1 MKAAESLSER
11 QIFRDGSLEREPSLS
26 VVRADS
32 KKVSRKE
39 LLLEKLLAF
48 DRQEAS
54 SGGWLAGVDEAGRGP
69 LAGPVVAA
77 AVILVNPEAL
87 EGINDSKKLSALR
100 REELYGR
107 IARSSIVGIG
117 LADEKQ
123 IDELNIYQAT
133 RLAMEKA
140 VLNLSHTPA
149 RLLVDGPM
157 RLDLEL
163 EQKGVIHGDGK
174 SASIAAASI
183 VAKVFRD
190 HWMRKLH
197 ELYPVYGFFSH
208 KGYGTAEHM
217 QALKG
222 KGPSPVHRH
231 SFAPV
236 REAALIFHPS
246 PKNKKAGVPLG
257 GVVS

>member
-1 MKAAESLSER
+1 MEMAE
-11 QIFRDGSLEREPSLS
+11 
-26 VVRADS
+26 
-32 KKVSRKE
+32 KVSRKA

-48 DRQEAS
+48 DRQEAPS
-54 SGGWLAGVDEAGRGP
+54 EGKGWLAGIDEAGRGP

-77 AVILVNPEAL
+77 AVILIRPETLA
-87 EGINDSKKLSALR
+87 GINDSKKVSAER
-100 REELYGR
+100 REELYIR

-117 LADEKQ
+117 FADEKQ
-123 IDELNIYQAT
+123 IDELNIYEAT
-133 RLAMEKA
+133 RLAMKKA
-140 VLNLSHTPA
+140 VLNLPHTPA

-163 EQKGVIHGDGK
+163 EQKGVVHGDGK

-190 HWMRKLH
+190 HWMRRLH
-197 ELYPVYGFFSH
+197 ELYPVYGFLNH

-217 QALKG
+217 QALRE
-222 KGPSPVHRH
+222 KGPSSIHRY

-236 REAALIFHPS
+236 REAALIFHPEN
-246 PKNKKAGVPLG
+246 KNKKIKG
-257 GVVS
+257 GAVS

>member
-1 MKAAESLSER
+1 MEVAE
-11 QIFRDGSLEREPSLS
+11 
-26 VVRADS
+26 
-32 KKVSRKE
+32 KVSRKA

-48 DRQEAS
+48 DRQEAPAG
-54 SGGWLAGVDEAGRGP
+54 GGWTAGVDEAGRGP

-77 AVILVNPEAL
+77 AVILVSSETLA
-87 EGINDSKKLSALR
+87 GINDSKKLSAQR
-100 REELYGR
+100 REELYVR

-117 LADEKQ
+117 FADEKQ
-123 IDELNIYQAT
+123 IDELNIYEAT
-133 RLAMEKA
+133 RLAMKKA
-140 VLNLSHTPA
+140 VLNLTHTPVN
-149 RLLVDGPM
+149 LLIDGPM

-197 ELYPVYGFFSH
+197 ALYPAYGFFNH

-217 QALKG
+217 QALKE
-222 KGPSPVHRH
+222 KGPSPVHRR

-236 REAALIFHPS
+236 REAALAFP
-246 PKNKKAGVPLG
+246 PAKRCKKTGTVRGVAP
-257 GVVS
+257 

>member
-1 MKAAESLSER
+1 MEVAEKA
-11 QIFRDGSLEREPSLS
+11 
-26 VVRADS
+26 
-32 KKVSRKE
+32 SRKE

-48 DRQEAS
+48 DRQETPARG
-54 SGGWLAGVDEAGRGP
+54 GGWLAGVDEAGRGP

-77 AVILVNPEAL
+77 AVILVNPETLA
-87 EGINDSKKLSALR
+87 GINDSKKLSAER
-100 REELYGR
+100 REELYAR

-117 LADEKQ
+117 FADEKQ
-123 IDELNIYQAT
+123 IDDINIYEAT
-133 RLAMEKA
+133 RLAMKKA

-149 RLLVDGPM
+149 RLLIDGPM
-157 RLDLEL
+157 RLDLEV

-197 ELYPVYGFFSH
+197 ELYPVYGFHNH
-208 KGYGTAEHM
+208 KGYGTVEHM
-217 QALKG
+217 QALKE
-222 KGPSPVHRH
+222 KGPSPIHRY

-236 REAALIFHPS
+236 REAALISRPASKLTVTQGDSHQARLMPHRGTLS
-246 PKNKKAGVPLG
+246 
-257 GVVS
+257 

>member
-1 MKAAESLSER
+1 MEIAE
-11 QIFRDGSLEREPSLS
+11 
-26 VVRADS
+26 
-32 KKVSRKE
+32 KVSRKT

-48 DRQEAS
+48 DREEISAES
-54 SGGWLAGVDEAGRGP
+54 KGWLAGVDEAGRGP

-77 AVILVNPEAL
+77 AVILLKPETLA
-87 EGINDSKKLSALR
+87 GINDSKKLSAAR
-100 REELYGR
+100 REKLYVR

-117 LADEKQ
+117 FADEKQ

-133 RLAMEKA
+133 RLAMKKA
-140 VLNLSHTPA
+140 VLNLPHTPA
-149 RLLVDGPM
+149 SLLIDGPI
-157 RLDLEL
+157 RLDLAL
-163 EQKGVIHGDGK
+163 EQKGIIHGDGK

-197 ELYPVYGFFSH
+197 ELYPAYGFHNH

-217 QALKG
+217 QALKE

-236 REAALIFHPS
+236 REAALAFHPS
-246 PKNKKAGVPLG
+246 KKSKEMNAALG
-257 GVVS
+257 GAVS

>member
-1 MKAAESLSER
+1 MEAAR
-11 QIFRDGSLEREPSLS
+11 
-26 VVRADS
+26 
-32 KKVSRKE
+32 KVSRKA

-48 DRQEAS
+48 DREEISATG
-54 SGGWLAGVDEAGRGP
+54 GGWLAGVDEAGRGP

-77 AVILVNPEAL
+77 AVILVSPETLA
-87 EGINDSKKLSALR
+87 GINDSKKVSAR
-100 REELYGR
+100 CREELYLR

-117 LADEKQ
+117 FADERQ
-123 IDELNIYQAT
+123 IDELNIYEAT
-133 RLAMEKA
+133 RLAMKKA

-149 RLLVDGPM
+149 SLLVDGPM

-163 EQKGVIHGDGK
+163 KQKGVIHGDGK

-190 HWMRKLH
+190 HGMRKLH
-197 ELYPVYGFFSH
+197 ELYPAYGFYNH

-217 QALKG
+217 QVLKE
-222 KGPSPVHRH
+222 KGPSPVHRY

-236 REAALIFHPS
+236 REAA
-246 PKNKKAGVPLG
+246 KAILAGT
-257 GVVS
+257 SS